1 MTTRLNKKYLE
12 AAFWRAFRT
21 FFQVVASMIVVGA
34 TIREIDWVAIA
45 STAVVAAVASL
56 AMSLGKE
63 IPEMSTDGVMT
74 IDDTDTVKDIYKLD
88 LGDELETLSKKDI
101 VAFKVVH
108 K

>member
-1 MTTRLNKKYLE
+1 MTTRLTKAYLE

-34 TIREIDWVAIA
+34 ALNEIEWLKVLSTALVAAIA
-45 STAVVAAVASL
+45 SM

-63 IPEMSTDGVMT
+63 IPEMSTDGDML
-74 IDDTDTVKDIYKLD
+74 IDNSDTAKDIYSLELGDNLDKLD
-88 LGDELETLSKKDI
+88 KKGI
-101 VAFKVVH
+101 VSFKVIH